1 MKRALYITLAVSL
14 LLIIS
19 CAANT
24 SPHRLVKQFYKAIDK
39 GDYNRAL
46 SYTNLID
53 EVDAEL
59 YYAIMEKVSK
69 SIEIKGGVK
78 SIEIVDEQIND
89 EGTHA
94 IIATIITYGDGSEDQ
109 EYCDLFLQEDGW
121 VIDANLYAK

>member
-14 LLIIS
+14 LLIIG

-69 SIEIKGGVK
+69 SIETKGGVK

-94 IIATIITYGDGSEDQ
+94 IIATIITYGDGSEDK
-109 EYCDLFLQEDGW
+109 EY
-121 VIDANLYAK
+121 